1 MSNNKKKIILIT
13 ILLIIKTNQFKNL
26 KGPIL
31 SCPSQNFFN
40 LNFKTFSLLSQ
51 KNTNEKFSEVISDKE
66 LEKYKTNLSLRK
78 EFLTSLSFL
87 PKSFD
92 PQDNNYFLNLN
103 KIENI
108 FLVVSIMPIL
118 FIIFYLFMRF
128 YYKKC
133 KGPQKTE
140 QVSHLFRNFTWIIF
154 FFASITSFLLIFI
167 ILIYSIKIR
176 YNLGYSFDISIQKM
190 ANLIQN
196 STDLE
201 KIISNLRNNNND
213 TVKEILPKSDLVKK
227 FVNGVN
233 DSLSLSTTNINDLI
247 KMDTS
252 RNNYN
257 ILLIIS
263 YIIIIGA
270 SFFCFLQNQLI
281 ILTILAILTYFFIPI
296 ILLNEGVTTKFFF
309 LYGDLCQSVYN
320 AIRENEFPVPEK
332 GLGYYINCLNK
343 TVKSELYTINYQLNK
358 ANQYDSSI
366 NNYINLN
373 IKPFLNCEVVYESI
387 PIIEKDFCINV
398 LDWVEVI
405 IQLSLWLIVSTFIL
419 ANGIGRI
426 EVLVWKKKKEIASM
440 IEIEESIL

>member
-1 MSNNKKKIILIT
+1 MSNNEKKIILIT

-66 LEKYKTNLSLRK
+66 LKKYKTNLSLRK

-154 FFASITSFLLIFI
+154 FFASITSFLIMFI

-176 YNLGYSFDISIQKM
+176 YNLGNSFDISIQKM

-281 ILTILAILTYFFIPI
+281 ILTILAILTYFFIPL

-373 IKPFLNCEVVYESI
+373 VKPFLNCEVVYESV

>member
-1 MSNNKKKIILIT
+1 MSKNKNQIFFII

-26 KGPIL
+26 KGPLL

-40 LNFKTFSLLSQ
+40 LNFKTLSLLSQ
-51 KNTNEKFSEVISDKE
+51 KNTNQNFPEVLSDKE
-66 LEKYKTNLSLRK
+66 LEKYKANLSLRK

-87 PKSFD
+87 PQSFA
-92 PQDNNYFLNLN
+92 PQDKNYILSLN
-103 KIENI
+103 KMVNI
-108 FLVVSIMPIL
+108 FSVVSIMPIF
-118 FIIFYLFMRF
+118 FILFYLFMRF
-128 YYKKC
+128 YFKKC

-176 YNLGYSFDISIQKM
+176 YNLGNSFENSTKKM
-190 ANLIQN
+190 TNLIQN

-201 KIISNLRNNNND
+201 KIITNLRNNHND

-233 DSLSLSTTNINDLI
+233 DSLSLSTNNINDLL
-247 KMDTS
+247 KLDTS

-257 ILLIIS
+257 IILFFS
-263 YIIIIGA
+263 YIIIIGVT
-270 SFFCFLQNQLI
+270 FFCFLQKQLL

-296 ILLNEGVTTKFFF
+296 ILLNEGVTTKYFF
-309 LYGDLCQSVYN
+309 LYGDLCQSIYN

-343 TVKSELYTINYQLNK
+343 TVKSELYSINYQLNK
-358 ANQYDSSI
+358 ASKYDSSI
-366 NNYINLN
+366 INYINLN
-373 IKPFLNCEVVYESI
+373 VKPLLNCEVVYESI
-387 PIIEKDFCINV
+387 PILEKEFCVNT
-398 LDWVEVI
+398 LDWFQII
-405 IQLSLWLIVSTFIL
+405 IQLSLWLILSTFIL

-426 EVLVWKKKKEIASM
+426 EVLVWKKKKEIDSM
-440 IEIEESIL
+440 IENEESIL

>member
-1 MSNNKKKIILIT
+1 M
-13 ILLIIKTNQFKNL
+13 
-26 KGPIL
+26 
-31 SCPSQNFFN
+31 
-40 LNFKTFSLLSQ
+40 
-51 KNTNEKFSEVISDKE
+51 
-66 LEKYKTNLSLRK
+66 
-78 EFLTSLSFL
+78 
-87 PKSFD
+87 
-92 PQDNNYFLNLN
+92 
-103 KIENI
+103 
-108 FLVVSIMPIL
+108 
-118 FIIFYLFMRF
+118 
-128 YYKKC
+128 
-133 KGPQKTE
+133 
-140 QVSHLFRNFTWIIF
+140 
-154 FFASITSFLLIFI
+154 FI

-176 YNLGYSFDISIQKM
+176 YNLGNSFDISIQKM

-373 IKPFLNCEVVYESI
+373 VKPFLNCEVVYESI

>member
-1 MSNNKKKIILIT
+1 MSKNKNQIFFIIIF
-13 ILLIIKTNQFKNL
+13 LIIKTNQFKNL
-26 KGPIL
+26 KGPLL

-40 LNFKTFSLLSQ
+40 LNFKTLSLLSQ
-51 KNTNEKFSEVISDKE
+51 KNTNQNFPEVLSDKE
-66 LEKYKTNLSLRK
+66 LEKYKANLSLRK

-87 PKSFD
+87 PQSFA
-92 PQDNNYFLNLN
+92 PQDKNYILSLN
-103 KIENI
+103 KMVNI
-108 FLVVSIMPIL
+108 FSVVSIMPIF
-118 FIIFYLFMRF
+118 FILFYLFMRF
-128 YYKKC
+128 YFKKC

-176 YNLGYSFDISIQKM
+176 YNLGNSFENSTKKM
-190 ANLIQN
+190 TNLIQN

-201 KIISNLRNNNND
+201 KIITNLRNNHND

-233 DSLSLSTTNINDLI
+233 DSLSLSTNNINDLL
-247 KMDTS
+247 KLDTS

-257 ILLIIS
+257 IILFFS
-263 YIIIIGA
+263 YIIIIGVT
-270 SFFCFLQNQLI
+270 FFCFLQKQLL

-296 ILLNEGVTTKFFF
+296 ILLNEGVTTKYFF
-309 LYGDLCQSVYN
+309 LYGDLCQSIYN

-343 TVKSELYTINYQLNK
+343 TVKSELYSINYQLNK
-358 ANQYDSSI
+358 ASKYDSSI
-366 NNYINLN
+366 INYINLN
-373 IKPFLNCEVVYESI
+373 VKPLLNCEVVYESI
-387 PIIEKDFCINV
+387 PILEKDFCVNT
-398 LDWVEVI
+398 LDWFQII
-405 IQLSLWLIVSTFIL
+405 IQLSLWLILSTFIL

-426 EVLVWKKKKEIASM
+426 EVLVWKKKKEIDSM
-440 IEIEESIL
+440 IENEESIL

>member
-1 MSNNKKKIILIT
+1 MSKNKNQIFFIIIF
-13 ILLIIKTNQFKNL
+13 LIIKTNQFKNL
-26 KGPIL
+26 KGPLL

-40 LNFKTFSLLSQ
+40 LNFKTLSLLSQ
-51 KNTNEKFSEVISDKE
+51 KNTNQNFPEVLSDKE
-66 LEKYKTNLSLRK
+66 LEKYKANLSLRK

-87 PKSFD
+87 PQSFA
-92 PQDNNYFLNLN
+92 PQDKNYILSLN
-103 KIENI
+103 KMVNI
-108 FLVVSIMPIL
+108 FSVVSIMPIF
-118 FIIFYLFMRF
+118 FILFYLFMRF
-128 YYKKC
+128 YFKKC

-176 YNLGYSFDISIQKM
+176 YNLGNSFENSTKKM
-190 ANLIQN
+190 TNLIQN

-201 KIISNLRNNNND
+201 KIITNLRNIHND

-233 DSLSLSTTNINDLI
+233 DSLSLSTNNINDLL

-257 ILLIIS
+257 IILFFS
-263 YIIIIGA
+263 YIIIIGIT
-270 SFFCFLQNQLI
+270 FFCFLQKQLL
-281 ILTILAILTYFFIPI
+281 ILTILAILTYFFIPL
-296 ILLNEGVTTKFFF
+296 ILLNEGVTTKYFF
-309 LYGDLCQSVYN
+309 LYGDLCQSIYN

-343 TVKSELYTINYQLNK
+343 TVKSELYSINYQLNK
-358 ANQYDSSI
+358 ASKYDSSI
-366 NNYINLN
+366 INYINLN
-373 IKPFLNCEVVYESI
+373 VKPLLNCEVVYESI
-387 PIIEKDFCINV
+387 PILEKDFCVNT
-398 LDWVEVI
+398 LDWFQII
-405 IQLSLWLIVSTFIL
+405 IQLSLWLILSTFIL

-426 EVLVWKKKKEIASM
+426 EVLVWKKKKEIDSM
-440 IEIEESIL
+440 IENEESIL

>member
-1 MSNNKKKIILIT
+1 MSNNKKKIIPIT

-51 KNTNEKFSEVISDKE
+51 KNTNQNFPEVLSDKE

-154 FFASITSFLLIFI
+154 FFASITSFLIMFI

-373 IKPFLNCEVVYESI
+373 VKPFLNCEVVYESV

>member
-1 MSNNKKKIILIT
+1 MSKNKNQIFFII

-26 KGPIL
+26 KGPLL

-40 LNFKTFSLLSQ
+40 LNFKTLSLLSQ
-51 KNTNEKFSEVISDKE
+51 KNTNQNFPEVLSDKE
-66 LEKYKTNLSLRK
+66 LEKYKANLSLRK

-87 PKSFD
+87 PQSFA
-92 PQDNNYFLNLN
+92 PQDKNYILSLN
-103 KIENI
+103 KMVNI
-108 FLVVSIMPIL
+108 FSVVSIMPIF
-118 FIIFYLFMRF
+118 FILFYLFMRF
-128 YYKKC
+128 YFKKC

-176 YNLGYSFDISIQKM
+176 YNLGNSFENSTKKM
-190 ANLIQN
+190 TNLIQN

-201 KIISNLRNNNND
+201 KIITNLRNNHND

-233 DSLSLSTTNINDLI
+233 DSLSLSTNNINDLL
-247 KMDTS
+247 KLDTS

-257 ILLIIS
+257 IILFFS
-263 YIIIIGA
+263 YIIIIGIT
-270 SFFCFLQNQLI
+270 FFCFLQKQLL

-296 ILLNEGVTTKFFF
+296 ILLNEGVTTKYFF
-309 LYGDLCQSVYN
+309 LYGDLCQSIYN

-343 TVKSELYTINYQLNK
+343 TVKSELYSINYQLNK
-358 ANQYDSSI
+358 ASKYDSSI
-366 NNYINLN
+366 INYINLN
-373 IKPFLNCEVVYESI
+373 VKPLLNCEVVYESI
-387 PIIEKDFCINV
+387 PILEKDFCVNT
-398 LDWVEVI
+398 LDWFQII
-405 IQLSLWLIVSTFIL
+405 IQLSLWLILSTFIL

-426 EVLVWKKKKEIASM
+426 EVLVWKKKKEIDSM
-440 IEIEESIL
+440 IENEESIL

>member
-1 MSNNKKKIILIT
+1 
-13 ILLIIKTNQFKNL
+13 
-26 KGPIL
+26 
-31 SCPSQNFFN
+31 
-40 LNFKTFSLLSQ
+40 
-51 KNTNEKFSEVISDKE
+51 
-66 LEKYKTNLSLRK
+66 
-78 EFLTSLSFL
+78 
-87 PKSFD
+87 
-92 PQDNNYFLNLN
+92 
-103 KIENI
+103 
-108 FLVVSIMPIL
+108 
-118 FIIFYLFMRF
+118 
-128 YYKKC
+128 
-133 KGPQKTE
+133 
-140 QVSHLFRNFTWIIF
+140 
-154 FFASITSFLLIFI
+154 
-167 ILIYSIKIR
+167 
-176 YNLGYSFDISIQKM
+176 
-190 ANLIQN
+190 
-196 STDLE
+196 
-201 KIISNLRNNNND
+201 
-213 TVKEILPKSDLVKK
+213 
-227 FVNGVN
+227 
-233 DSLSLSTTNINDLI
+233 
-247 KMDTS
+247 MDTS

-373 IKPFLNCEVVYESI
+373 VKPFLNCEVVYESV

-405 IQLSLWLIVSTFIL
+405 IQLYLWLIVSTFIL

>member
-1 MSNNKKKIILIT
+1 MSKNKNQIFFII

-26 KGPIL
+26 KGPLL

-40 LNFKTFSLLSQ
+40 LNFKTLSLLSQ
-51 KNTNEKFSEVISDKE
+51 KNTNQNFPEVLSDKE
-66 LEKYKTNLSLRK
+66 LEKYKANLSLRK

-87 PKSFD
+87 PQSFA
-92 PQDNNYFLNLN
+92 PQDKNYILSLN
-103 KIENI
+103 KMVNI
-108 FLVVSIMPIL
+108 FSVVSIMPIF
-118 FIIFYLFMRF
+118 FILFYLFMRF
-128 YYKKC
+128 YFKKC

-176 YNLGYSFDISIQKM
+176 YNLGNSFENSTKKM
-190 ANLIQN
+190 TNLIQN

-201 KIISNLRNNNND
+201 KIITNLRNNHND

-233 DSLSLSTTNINDLI
+233 DSLSLSTNNINDLL
-247 KMDTS
+247 KLDTS

-257 ILLIIS
+257 IILFFS
-263 YIIIIGA
+263 YIIIIGVT
-270 SFFCFLQNQLI
+270 FFCFLQKQLL

-296 ILLNEGVTTKFFF
+296 ILLNEGVTTKYFF
-309 LYGDLCQSVYN
+309 LYGDLCQSIYN

-343 TVKSELYTINYQLNK
+343 TVKSELYSINYQLNK
-358 ANQYDSSI
+358 ASKYDSSI
-366 NNYINLN
+366 INYINLN
-373 IKPFLNCEVVYESI
+373 VKPLLNCEVVYESI
-387 PIIEKDFCINV
+387 PILEKDFCVNT
-398 LDWVEVI
+398 LDWFQII
-405 IQLSLWLIVSTFIL
+405 IQLSLWLILSTFIL

-426 EVLVWKKKKEIASM
+426 EVLVWKKKKEIDSM
-440 IEIEESIL
+440 IENEESIL

>member
-1 MSNNKKKIILIT
+1 MSKNKNQIFFII

-26 KGPIL
+26 KGPLL

-40 LNFKTFSLLSQ
+40 LNFKTLSLLSQ
-51 KNTNEKFSEVISDKE
+51 KNTNQNFPEVLSDKE
-66 LEKYKTNLSLRK
+66 LEKYKANLSLRK

-87 PKSFD
+87 PQSFA
-92 PQDNNYFLNLN
+92 PQDKNYILSLN
-103 KIENI
+103 KMVNI
-108 FLVVSIMPIL
+108 FSVVSIMPIF
-118 FIIFYLFMRF
+118 FILFYLFMRF
-128 YYKKC
+128 YFKKC

-176 YNLGYSFDISIQKM
+176 YNLGNSFENSTKKM

-201 KIISNLRNNNND
+201 KIITNLRNNHND

-233 DSLSLSTTNINDLI
+233 DSLSLSTNNINDLL
-247 KMDTS
+247 KLDTS

-257 ILLIIS
+257 IILFFS
-263 YIIIIGA
+263 YIIIIGVT
-270 SFFCFLQNQLI
+270 FFCFLQKQLL

-296 ILLNEGVTTKFFF
+296 ILLNEGVTTKYFF
-309 LYGDLCQSVYN
+309 LYGDLCQSIYN

-343 TVKSELYTINYQLNK
+343 TVKSELYSINYQLNK
-358 ANQYDSSI
+358 ASKYDSSI
-366 NNYINLN
+366 INYINLN
-373 IKPFLNCEVVYESI
+373 VKPLLNCEVVYESI
-387 PIIEKDFCINV
+387 PILEKDFCVNT
-398 LDWVEVI
+398 LDWFQII
-405 IQLSLWLIVSTFIL
+405 IQLSLWLILSTFIL

-426 EVLVWKKKKEIASM
+426 EVLVWKKKKEIDSM
-440 IEIEESIL
+440 IENEESIL